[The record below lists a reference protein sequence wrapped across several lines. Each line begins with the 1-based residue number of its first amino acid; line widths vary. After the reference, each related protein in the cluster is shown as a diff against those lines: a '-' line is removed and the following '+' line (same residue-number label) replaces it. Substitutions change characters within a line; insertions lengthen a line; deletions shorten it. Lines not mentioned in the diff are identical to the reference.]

1 MTEHHSRL
9 PADDDPTIHVQAE
22 DHKIINAEQHA
33 LINNDHENN
42 EHERAHQQ
50 SHHTVSATTQPKR
63 TTAEVVPT
71 ESKSAYYAGL
81 SLEEIQRFQQQGRW
95 ADYGDRLVLPV
106 PVEFSFRM
114 NVDFLRSSPNEC
126 LFSVRE
132 QTVYKALAV
141 GKSRPLLRI
150 VEAQAGGIEV
160 QFLAGS
166 APQDEWERVAV
177 AAYVS
182 DWFDLG
188 IDLLPFYKLARG
200 DVLLGHAV
208 ESFYGLR
215 NMGIPDLFETLCW
228 GILGQQIN
236 IGYAHTLKCRLTEAF
251 GEHVDYE
258 GERYWIFPTAERI
271 ATLTMADLEL
281 MHMTVKK
288 CEYILDAARL
298 VASGELSKAKL
309 LAAGDHKGAEKMLTH
324 IRGIGPWTANYVLM
338 RCLRLPTAFPI
349 DDVGL
354 HNVIRHLTGATAKP
368 TREQLLKLAAGWSN
382 WESYA
387 TFYLWRVLY

>member
-1 MTEHHSRL
+1 MTEHHSRSQ
-9 PADDDPTIHVQAE
+9 ADPISSSSNEQEQSTLHPHSITSSASTYSNSELVENGAEAVKAEHLESVQ
-22 DHKIINAEQHA
+22 
-33 LINNDHENN
+33 
-42 EHERAHQQ
+42 
-50 SHHTVSATTQPKR
+50 
-63 TTAEVVPT
+63 
-71 ESKSAYYAGL
+71 ESETPYYAGL
-81 SLEEIQRFQQQGRW
+81 SLSEIQQFQQQGEW
-95 ADYGDRLVLPV
+95 QDEGDRLLLPV
-106 PVEFSFRM
+106 PAEFSFAM

-126 LFSVRE
+126 LFAVHKQE
-132 QTVYKALAV
+132 IYKALAV
-141 GKSRPLLRI
+141 GHSRPLLRI
-150 VEAQAGGIEV
+150 TQKEPSKIEV
-160 QFLAGS
+160 EFLGDS
-166 APQDEWERVAV
+166 APEDELERAAV

-188 IDLLPFYKLARG
+188 IDLLPFYKLASS
-200 DVLLGHAV
+200 DALLGHAV

-236 IGYAHTLKCRLTEAF
+236 LSYAHTLKCRLTEAF
-251 GEHVDYE
+251 GEYVDYE
-258 GERYWIFPTAERI
+258 GEHYWIFPTAERI
-271 ATLTMADLEL
+271 AALTMSDLEL

-298 VASGELSKAKL
+298 VASGELSKEKL
-309 LAAGDHKGAEKMLTH
+309 LAAGGYKEAEKMLTR

-338 RCLRLPTAFPI
+338 RCLRIPTAFPI

-354 HNVIRHLTGATAKP
+354 HNVIRHLTGSTAKP
-368 TREQLLKLAAGWSN
+368 TREELLKFAAGWSN

>member
-1 MTEHHSRL
+1 MTGYDKQQQPHQMYSKDN
-9 PADDDPTIHVQAE
+9 PSYAS
-22 DHKIINAEQHA
+22 
-33 LINNDHENN
+33 NDNSNIE
-42 EHERAHQQ
+42 E
-50 SHHTVSATTQPKR
+50 
-63 TTAEVVPT
+63 T
-71 ESKSAYYAGL
+71 ESMIDDQPAVPYYAGL
-81 SLEEIQRFQQQGRW
+81 SLSEIEQFQQHGRW
-95 ADYGDRLVLPV
+95 QDHGDYLVLPV
-106 PVEFSFRM
+106 PAEFNFRM
-114 NVDFLRSSPNEC
+114 NIEFLRSSPNEC
-126 LFSVRE
+126 LFTVGE
-132 QTVYKALAV
+132 HDVYKALAV
-141 GKSRPLLRI
+141 GESRPLLRI
-150 VEAQAGGIEV
+150 VEEQQGEIVV
-160 QFLAGS
+160 QFLGDT
-166 APQDEWERVAV
+166 APTDELERAAV

-188 IDLLPFYKLARG
+188 IDLLPFYKLASS
-200 DVLLGHAV
+200 DALLGHAV

-251 GEHVDYE
+251 GESVEYE
-258 GERYWIFPTAERI
+258 GETYRIFPTAERI
-271 ATLTMADLEL
+271 AELNMDDLEL

-288 CEYILDAARL
+288 CEYILHAARL

-309 LAAGDHKGAEKMLTH
+309 LAAGGYREAEKMLVR

-338 RCLRLPTAFPI
+338 RCLRIPSAFPI

-354 HNVIRHLTGATAKP
+354 HNVIRHLTGSSAKP
-368 TREQLLKLAAGWSN
+368 TREELLKLSAGWSN